1 MKSAQLILL
10 PGFDGT
16 GTLFAPFLR
25 ELPLGIVP
33 LVIPYP
39 TDRNC
44 SADELLGIVL
54 SYLPKSEHYVLLAE
68 SFSGPI
74 ALKAS
79 TLNQNPPDALIL
91 CASFAICPLPRI
103 VIRLL
108 GICENALACRR
119 PPRWLVRRYLLGKA
133 SEGTLSLFYGAI
145 CAVSPSVLTQRLQV
159 LLEFDEGY
167 ITARLT
173 FPLLY
178 LQATRDRLVGVR
190 NVSFLQRRY
199 PAMQIIQIESPHMIL
214 KVQPHAS
221 VRAISNLL
229 KFEPDKTTKASEVT

>member
-16 GTLFAPFLR
+16 GMLYAPFLR
-25 ELPLGIVP
+25 ELPSEIVP

-39 TDRNC
+39 TDRIC
-44 SADELLGIVL
+44 SANELLGIVL
-54 SYLPKSEHYVLLAE
+54 SHLPKSEPYVLLAE

-79 TLNQNPPDALIL
+79 ILHQNPPDALIL
-91 CASFAICPLPRI
+91 CASFAMCPLPRI
-103 VIRLL
+103 VIMLL
-108 GICENALACRR
+108 GICGNALACCR
-119 PPRWLVRRYLLGKA
+119 PPRWLVRRYLLGEA
-133 SEGTLSLFYGAI
+133 SERTVSLFYGAI
-145 CAVSPSVLTQRLQV
+145 SAVSPRVLTQRLQV
-159 LLEFDEGY
+159 FLEFDRGY
-167 ITARLT
+167 TPARLN

-199 PAMQIIQIESPHMIL
+199 PAMQVIAIESPHMIL
-214 KVQPHAS
+214 QAQPHAS
-221 VRAISNLL
+221 VRAISNWLHGKGL
-229 KFEPDKTTKASEVT
+229 RQRP